1 MKDSKRIIENF
12 SYYNNKYQDISSQK
26 KKLHWKPIH
35 LPLPA
40 AVSDGD
46 AWGIEALSV
55 SHKATTLARLSLRR
69 SLWGGGF
76 VDAVPKARP
85 EYSEGHAPK
94 SSYISCIK
102 YSLSISFKE
111 LCLWA
116 VGVSELH
123 MLDTC
128 CIYRC
133 YCCVTFC
140 NAWCVLGSIVFRN

>member
-35 LPLPA
+35 LLLPA

-55 SHKATTLARLSLRR
+55 SRKATTLARLSLRR

-85 EYSEGHAPK
+85 EYSEGHAQEEFTILK
-94 SSYISCIK
+94 FTIYYLKCRQF
-102 YSLSISFKE
+102 YSGTS
-111 LCLWA
+111 
-116 VGVSELH
+116 V
-123 MLDTC
+123 MLP
-128 CIYRC
+128 
-133 YCCVTFC
+133 
-140 NAWCVLGSIVFRN
+140 